1 MPFDDAFDFLVDRL
15 AALPRKTADARIRQS
30 YGCDLW
36 LPDVVLLYWQPRI
49 GIASYSDLQPE
60 HFPPLYDAAWELCRI
75 GVLRPGGFAPRG
87 QASGGQL
94 YSGDGFAVTEFG
106 RTWLTD
112 ASQRPILDP
121 GRVAAV
127 LGEFGARFGSG
138 FAQRATEAVRT
149 YRTCNYL
156 AACVLCGAAAESI
169 LLALAITKTGDE
181 TAVLQEY
188 KSASGR
194 GRVTKR
200 VCQGLAQPL
209 VAQMEAL
216 LQVLHY
222 WRDDAG
228 HGTATTISEIQ
239 AHFSLSQLLR
249 LAQFAS
255 VHWSKLTA

>member
-1 MPFDDAFDFLVDRL
+1 M
-15 AALPRKTADARIRQS
+15 
-30 YGCDLW
+30 
-36 LPDVVLLYWQPRI
+36 
-49 GIASYSDLQPE
+49 
-60 HFPPLYDAAWELCRI
+60 
-75 GVLRPGGFAPRG
+75 
-87 QASGGQL
+87 
-94 YSGDGFAVTEFG
+94 
-106 RTWLTD
+106 
-112 ASQRPILDP
+112 
-121 GRVAAV
+121 
-127 LGEFGARFGSG
+127 
-138 FAQRATEAVRT
+138 RT

-156 AACVLCGAAAESI
+156 AACVLCGAAADSI

-255 VHWSKLTA
+255 VHWYKLTA